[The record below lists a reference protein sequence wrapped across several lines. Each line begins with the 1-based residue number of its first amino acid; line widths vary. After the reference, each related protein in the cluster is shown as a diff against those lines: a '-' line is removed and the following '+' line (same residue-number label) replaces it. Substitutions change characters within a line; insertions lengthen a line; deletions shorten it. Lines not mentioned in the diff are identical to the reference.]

1 MCADNINYQQS
12 SWQQPETT
20 TITERSD
27 APASTFSVAISP
39 QRDAHPWGVRQAA
52 ERGSGSLSD
61 FASKSISNP
70 IRTHRTEDER
80 RQCTVNRLHA
90 RIWPHVPQDKLRTL
104 FTITLFVLL
113 GFAAGGTAAANEAF
127 VTTAGGTAALRRAAD
142 TTVRMRA
149 EYIDITLHDE
159 TYEVDALFVFDN
171 PGPTATHE
179 VGFPRFSAGIEHPE
193 SFRDFR
199 SWVNDEPVEALEVPA
214 AGGAAD
220 ARSSNRDSRGER
232 PSVSHSGARLSGENP
247 APRIESYYVRD
258 VEFPRDELTTT
269 RVRYTAD
276 YGRDRLFRTVRY
288 LYGTGTTWAGT
299 IDTMTIRIDN
309 TRERWIDSFRFAADR
324 PVAFSTRGATDFDL
338 VKTDVDPP
346 SDATFDLFLDRYA
359 WWLQDPRSSDV
370 SDDWIYDRVHVK
382 QEYLRLLTLNQ
393 LRIFRNT
400 FFARN
405 GYDFGDSDLGRFF
418 RHFRWYRPV
427 TTSTAGLLNAIEEE
441 NVRLIRAEEDR
452 RRTFVRD

>member
-1 MCADNINYQQS
+1 MTGDDINYPQS
-12 SWQQPETT
+12 STAADT
-20 TITERSD
+20 G
-27 APASTFSVAISP
+27 PASRRVPVCSPHGAAPGAGDSQAARRRTRLRPISTLVLVTLLGIT
-39 QRDAHPWGVRQAA
+39 GVR
-52 ERGSGSLSD
+52 
-61 FASKSISNP
+61 
-70 IRTHRTEDER
+70 
-80 RQCTVNRLHA
+80 TV
-90 RIWPHVPQDKLRTL
+90 T
-104 FTITLFVLL
+104 
-113 GFAAGGTAAANEAF
+113 ANEAF
-127 VTTAGGTAALRRAAD
+127 VTTAGGTAALRRAAE

-149 EYIDITLHDE
+149 EYIDITLFE
-159 TYEVDALFVFDN
+159 EKYEVDALFVFDN

-179 VGFPRFSAGIEHPE
+179 VGFPRFSAGIDRPE

-220 ARSSNRDSRGER
+220 VRSSNRSSRDDR
-232 PSVSHSGARLSGENP
+232 PGTSPSGAPLAGGNP

-258 VEFPRDELTTT
+258 VEFPRNELTTT

-288 LYGTGTTWAGT
+288 LYGTGATWAGT

-309 TRERWIDSFRFAADR
+309 SRERWIDSFRFASDR

-338 VKTDVDPP
+338 IRTDVDPP

-359 WWLQDPRSSDV
+359 WWLQDPRSSEV
-370 SDDWIYDRVHVK
+370 SDDWIYDRIHVK
-382 QEYLRLLTLNQ
+382 REYLRLLTLGQ

-405 GYDFGDSDLGRFF
+405 GYDFGDTDLGRYF
-418 RHFRWYRPV
+418 RRFRWYRPD
-427 TTSTAGLLNAIEEE
+427 TTSTAGLLNEVEEE
-441 NVRLIRAEEDR
+441 NVRLIRAEEER
-452 RRTFVRD
+452 RRTFIRD

>member
-1 MCADNINYQQS
+1 MV
-12 SWQQPETT
+12 
-20 TITERSD
+20 ERHVHGYD
-27 APASTFSVAISP
+27 
-39 QRDAHPWGVRQAA
+39 RLG
-52 ERGSGSLSD
+52 
-61 FASKSISNP
+61 
-70 IRTHRTEDER
+70 THS
-80 RQCTVNRLHA
+80 H
-90 RIWPHVPQDKLRTL
+90 LRTVL
-104 FTITLFVLL
+104 TIALVMII
-113 GFAAGGTAAANEAF
+113 GFFAGETAGANEAF
-127 VTTAGGTAALRRAAD
+127 VTTAGGTAALRRAAE

-149 EYIDITLHDE
+149 EYIDITLFE
-159 TYEVDALFVFDN
+159 ERYEVDALFVFDN
-171 PGPTATHE
+171 PGPTVTHE
-179 VGFPRFSAGIEHPE
+179 VGFPRFSAGIDRPE

-220 ARSSNRDSRGER
+220 VRSPDRESHGTP
-232 PSVSHSGARLSGENP
+232 PSTSLSGAPLSGENP

-288 LYGTGTTWAGT
+288 LYGTGATWAGT

-309 TRERWIDSFRFAADR
+309 SRERWIDSFRFAEDR

-370 SDDWIYDRVHVK
+370 SDDWIYDRLHVK
-382 QEYLRLLTLNQ
+382 REYLRLLSLNQ

-405 GYDFGDSDLGRFF
+405 GYDFGDGDLGRYF

-427 TTSTAGLLNAIEEE
+427 TTSTAGLLNPVEEE
-441 NVRLIRAEEDR
+441 NVRLIRAEEER